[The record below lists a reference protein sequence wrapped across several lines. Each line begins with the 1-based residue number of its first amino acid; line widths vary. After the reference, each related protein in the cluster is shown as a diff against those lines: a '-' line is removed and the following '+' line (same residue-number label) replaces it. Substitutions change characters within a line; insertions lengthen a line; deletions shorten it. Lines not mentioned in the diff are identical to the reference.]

1 MKKTSYKIV
10 RILFV
15 LALACGSLHAVSAAD
30 DAGQGFMPGQ
40 RVLLDA
46 HNCYPYQGR
55 WADRLERALGTGLPL
70 ALEQDLVWYTDPE
83 SGESRSIVSH
93 GKPFTGEEPSIE
105 EYFFETVR
113 PLVERALKKTDR
125 SDWPLITL
133 NLDIKDNVIE
143 HTAVVWET
151 LKKYDAWITSA
162 IKMDDITKVQE
173 LHVKPMLVLSKGN
186 GSEFEAFYERIPTGD
201 KLLVFG
207 VARTSGGG
215 TAPPEEIFRLPS
227 DNFRRWWNSAWS
239 VVETG
244 GQRRAGD
251 WTAAEAARLK
261 ALVDRAH
268 QRGYWVRLYTLNGV
282 GRRVDMGWSTGY
294 DFGSGEAV
302 ALRWR
307 AASEAGVDFIASD
320 QYEDLSG
327 LLKVVS
333 AKRSKEEGQWIS

>member
-1 MKKTSYKIV
+1 MTKHYKNRV
-10 RILFV
+10 
-15 LALACGSLHAVSAAD
+15 ALTAALLVGIISLVPSAPVWAD
-30 DAGQGFMPGQ
+30 FLPGA
-40 RVLLDA
+40 RVLMDA

-55 WADRLERALGTGLPL
+55 WTDRLERALGTGLPL

-93 GKPFTGEEPSIE
+93 GKPFTGEEPSIDD
-105 EYFFETVR
+105 YFFEAIR
-113 PLVERALKKTDR
+113 PLMERALEDGDR

-162 IKMDDITKVQE
+162 IKTDDIAEPQA
-173 LHVKPMLVLSKGN
+173 LDLKPLLVLSKGN
-186 GSEFEAFYERIPTGD
+186 GSEFEAFYGRVPTGD

-207 VARTSGGG
+207 VARTSSGPA
-215 TAPPEEIFRLPS
+215 TAPEEIFALPS

-239 VVETG
+239 VIETG
-244 GQRRAGD
+244 GQRRAAD
-251 WTAAEAARLK
+251 WTAAEASRLK
-261 ALVDRAH
+261 ALVERAH
-268 QRGYWVRLYTLNGV
+268 ERGYWVRLYTLNGV

-294 DFGSGEAV
+294 DFGSSEAV

-307 AASEAGVDFIASD
+307 AAKEAGVDFIASD
-320 QYEDLSG
+320 QYEDLSDT
-327 LLKVVS
+327 LMS
-333 AKRSKEEGQWIS
+333 FRETDEGGR